1 MEKAPGH
8 DSQGLFL
15 CVVPAGAGNAGLRGF
30 KLRPF
35 SLALCS
41 PFVLARAGFD
51 LLIHETVN
59 HVDPVNDLRQ
69 LAVAIQ
75 FLQHQQANRN
85 VSMTLLH
92 PAS

>member
-8 DSQGLFL
+8 DSQGFS
-15 CVVPAGAGNAGLRGF
+15 CVWCRGGRHAGLRGF

-41 PFVLARAGFD
+41 PVVLARAGYD

-69 LAVAIQ
+69 LAAAIQ
-75 FLQHQQANRN
+75 FLQHEQANRN